1 MTGRMTASGRVIA
14 VIVLLAAGAAGLGAA
29 GPLLS
34 APGSTAAVATGGRV
48 AFLLITFLEAIGLA
62 AAAAMA
68 VSLFRRRRRR
78 DDDLRE
84 HVYEEPPLPWW
95 ARPAAIL
102 LALALLAAPPI
113 LLITLSHRHGQAVRP
128 PGIVP
133 PLSVAPRTG
142 AGSHAAG
149 AGTGDWPVTGGLAA
163 AAVAILAVIAVL
175 AWQRRPRARAAA
187 EDRAHRPAS
196 PLADA
201 LAAGSRALRTDGDP
215 RTAIVRCYAA
225 MEHSLTEAGVPPA
238 AGDTPAEILARARAA
253 GLARTPAATTL
264 TGLFREA
271 RYSEH
276 PLTEADRAAAVTAL
290 DQLRAEA
297 GGQP

>member
-1 MTGRMTASGRVIA
+1 MTASGRVIA

-149 AGTGDWPVTGGLAA
+149 VGT
-163 AAVAILAVIAVL
+163 
-175 AWQRRPRARAAA
+175 
-187 EDRAHRPAS
+187 
-196 PLADA
+196 
-201 LAAGSRALRTDGDP
+201 
-215 RTAIVRCYAA
+215 
-225 MEHSLTEAGVPPA
+225 
-238 AGDTPAEILARARAA
+238 
-253 GLARTPAATTL
+253 
-264 TGLFREA
+264 
-271 RYSEH
+271 
-276 PLTEADRAAAVTAL
+276 
-290 DQLRAEA
+290 
-297 GGQP
+297 